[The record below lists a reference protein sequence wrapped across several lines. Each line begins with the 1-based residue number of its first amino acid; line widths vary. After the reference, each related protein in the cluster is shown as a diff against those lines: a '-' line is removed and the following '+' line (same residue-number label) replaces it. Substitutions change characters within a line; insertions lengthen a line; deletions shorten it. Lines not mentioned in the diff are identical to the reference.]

1 MGRINIR
8 SPHFVTVT
16 DTDLTSAK
24 LSIKVYDGQQI
35 VDRPIGTEGTYDIVS
50 TAYNEE
56 VVFEISEL
64 IKDFIDVTFN
74 GTYTSQ
80 MVWVDYQVTKYIS
93 GVPDIQPID
102 LNKAFDGYGY
112 FEDGANPQLATNGIF
127 QSNLSGIY
135 APKAGVVTIAIDQTL
150 VSTVKFMYGVT
161 VLETNTIIETNESD
175 DSIRYFSYDTAEPE
189 DYIDKIRISIQGY
202 DIDIPINWIEECKH
216 TPHKITFVNKFGVL
230 QDLWF
235 FKRSNLSLSTKK
247 EEYKSNILSGNSY
260 SVSSHQQR
268 ILNKQ
273 GQEKLVLNSGFVDE
287 QYNEVFRQLMLSE
300 KVWIKYNSQTL
311 PINISSSSFNYK
323 TSLNDKMINY
333 TINVDFA
340 YDKINSIR

>member
-8 SPHFVTVT
+8 SPHIVKVT
-16 DTDLTSAK
+16 DVDLTSAK
-24 LSIKVYDGQQI
+24 LKLYVYT
-35 VDRPIGTEGTYDIVS
+35 GTQGVRGDAKYTIES
-50 TAYNEE
+50 TAYNGE
-56 VVFEISEL
+56 VTFDISEL
-64 IKDFIDVTFN
+64 ARDYLDITFD
-74 GTYTSQ
+74 GSYDSQ
-80 MVWVDYQVTKYIS
+80 MVWVDYQITEYHLGIAQTPNTIVLK
-93 GVPDIQPID
+93 D
-102 LNKAFDGYGY
+102 AFDGYGY

-135 APKAGVVTIAIDQTL
+135 VPKGGVVTIAIDQTL

-202 DIDIPINWIEECKH
+202 DIDIPINYVEECKH

-340 YDKINSIR
+340 FDKINSVR

>member
-8 SPHFVTVT
+8 SPYFVTVT
-16 DTDLTSAK
+16 ATNLTSAK
-24 LSIKVYDGQQI
+24 LELYVYTGTQGVRGSIDY
-35 VDRPIGTEGTYDIVS
+35 TLNS
-50 TAYNEE
+50 TAYDDK
-56 VVFEISEL
+56 VTFEISEL
-64 IKDFIDVTFN
+64 VRDYLDITFD
-74 GTYTSQ
+74 GSYDSQ
-80 MVWVDYQVTKYIS
+80 MVWVDYQITEYHLGIAQTPNTIVLK
-93 GVPDIQPID
+93 D
-102 LNKAFDGYGY
+102 AFDGYGY

-135 APKAGVVTIAIDQTL
+135 APKGGVVTIAIDQTL

-202 DIDIPINWIEECKH
+202 DIDIPINYVEECKH

-340 YDKINSIR
+340 FDKINSVR